1 MMKIIILGIIF
12 GVILQRSRVN
22 TFDRIGGFAM
32 LKDFTVPKIMLTA
45 IAVSVVLL
53 FVEVK
58 LGMAGLHVK
67 PLVIGGVVGGG
78 ILFGIGMAV
87 LGYCPG
93 TLIVSTGEGALDA
106 LIGIIVGVG
115 TGALFAAMFPHIRDF
130 LGPNLGKIQL
140 LPDSTIWGGLTVVIF
155 SILLILLARKL
166 DSLEQ

>member
-1 MMKIIILGIIF
+1 MIKIILLGIVF

-53 FVEVK
+53 FAEVK

-78 ILFGIGMAV
+78 ILFGIGMAI

-93 TLIVSTGEGALDA
+93 TLIVSTGEGAVDA
-106 LIGIIVGVG
+106 LIGLIAGIA
-115 TGALFAAMFPHIRDF
+115 TGAFFVAIFPRIRHL

-140 LPDSTIWGGLTVVIF
+140 LPDSAVLSGIIVVLF
-155 SILLILLARKL
+155 AALLIMLARKL
-166 DSLEQ
+166 DTLD